1 MSTNKN
7 FVLKIIQKG
16 QIGKIENEFIK
27 ICFYKGNNF
36 YWIVKYVHLKMHI
49 FNNPIEIIT
58 LIQTFL

>member
-27 ICFYKGNNF
+27 ICLYKGNNF
-36 YWIVKYVHLKMHI
+36 YWIVKYVHLI
-49 FNNPIEIIT
+49 NIA
-58 LIQTFL
+58 